1 MIKWFVEKAPI
12 RQKLAI
18 AFGFFCAL
26 LIGGG
31 LAVYLAD
38 HQLAEAFAAQDL
50 AAAKAV
56 HEGMLAWAWTFS
68 IGAVLVCIPAA
79 WFFRRTI
86 SGPYIAPV
94 IDMEALSAGN
104 TCLKLSPPHY
114 KTSA

>member
-12 RQKLAI
+12 RQKLAT

-38 HQLAEAFAAQDL
+38 HQLGEALAAQDL

-86 SGPYIAPV
+86 SDPYVATV
-94 IDMEALSAGN
+94 IDRLEEPTSELQSLMR
-104 TCLKLSPPHY
+104 SPD
-114 KTSA
+114 AV